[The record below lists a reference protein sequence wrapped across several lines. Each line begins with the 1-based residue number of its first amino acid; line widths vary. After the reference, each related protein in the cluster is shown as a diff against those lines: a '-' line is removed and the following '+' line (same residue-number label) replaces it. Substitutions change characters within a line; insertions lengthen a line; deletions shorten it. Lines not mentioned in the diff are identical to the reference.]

1 MRTNKW
7 GNCMTKKI
15 MEISIAV
22 FLVACSIVTIALG
35 SAFKDHLENRIKIEN
50 NALQVQKDALKEI
63 ESTVNVLLDGT
74 YAVIARGLE
83 SEGLLSPTETSEI
96 VGDAI
101 KSISAKSERLGTI
114 SKALNDAY
122 LRER

>member
-1 MRTNKW
+1 
-7 GNCMTKKI
+7 MTKKI

-22 FLVACSIVTIALG
+22 FLITCSLITVVLG
-35 SAFKDHLENRIKIEN
+35 TTLKAHLENRIKIEN
-50 NALQVQKDALKEI
+50 NAVQMQKDALKEI
-63 ESTVNVLLDGT
+63 ESTVNVVLDGG

-83 SEGLLSPTETSEI
+83 SEGLLSPTEASEI
-96 VGDAI
+96 VGNAI

>member
-1 MRTNKW
+1 
-7 GNCMTKKI
+7 

-22 FLVACSIVTIALG
+22 FLVASSIVTIVLG
-35 SAFKDHLENRIKIEN
+35 TTFKAHLENRIKIEN
-50 NALQVQKDALKEI
+50 SALQVQKDALKEI
-63 ESTVNVLLDGT
+63 ESTVNVLLDGS

-83 SEGLLSPTETSEI
+83 SEGLLSPTEASEI
-96 VGDAI
+96 VGGAI